1 MARRISTGDPVGL
14 IAFITVSDGTGEGVG
29 SFVSPS
35 LGCTGIA
42 FNTGFV
48 GSGISSDVPS
58 FSASGEAEGVGFGFT
73 IACTELYGSRAA
85 SRVGSFGVIGFT
97 ALVSTASAARGNS
110 DAAKSRVSEA
120 CISP

>member
-29 SFVSPS
+29 SLVSPS
-35 LGCTGIA
+35 LGWTGIA
-42 FNTGFV
+42 FNTGLV
-48 GSGISSDVPS
+48 GSGISSAAS
-58 FSASGEAEGVGFGFT
+58 FSASGDGEGVGLGFN

-85 SRVGSFGVIGFT
+85 SRVGSFGKTGFT
-97 ALVSTASAARGNS
+97 ALVSTARAARGNS
-110 DAAKSRVSEA
+110 DTGKSRVNEA

>member
-14 IAFITVSDGTGEGVG
+14 IAFIIVSDGTGEGVG
-29 SFVSPS
+29 SLVSPW
-35 LGCTGIA
+35 LGWTGIA

-48 GSGISSDVPS
+48 GSGISSDVTS
-58 FSASGEAEGVGFGFT
+58 FSASGEDEGVGFGFS

-85 SRVGSFGVIGFT
+85 SRVGSLGMIGFT
-97 ALVSTASAARGNS
+97 ALVSTARAARGNS
-110 DAAKSRVSEA
+110 DTGKSSVSEA